1 MKELGVSQGR
11 AGRHSGEHQL
21 QAMLRPEELLKG
33 GKAVVRVGRLAH
45 GRSVEGRAKER
56 QIAASRLVSGVALI
70 RLRRM
75 QPRLIRTKQL
85 LVSNASEIPETDAE
99 RARRRAD
106 EARAA
111 VAKVWPELLDTTA
124 IDTTL
129 HDLALSKTVM
139 ERFDDGY
146 RFELGKEW
154 LRGLPRGKP
163 PKDR

>member
-1 MKELGVSQGR
+1 
-11 AGRHSGEHQL
+11 
-21 QAMLRPEELLKG
+21 
-33 GKAVVRVGRLAH
+33 
-45 GRSVEGRAKER
+45 
-56 QIAASRLVSGVALI
+56 
-70 RLRRM
+70 M

-106 EARAA
+106 EARAT
-111 VAKVWPELLDTTA
+111 VAKVWPELLDTSA

-163 PKDR
+163 PQDR